1 MTMPALLCFR
11 QSISTVIVIL
21 TAAVFFGG
29 CAHQTAPGESA
40 APTPV
45 PDSKA
50 VRLGPASTGQ
60 MVLDKGVTYR
70 IVNTPFGPAKQPVA
84 QTDAGA
90 AEPATSPQPAFGQT
104 SAQPVATPK
113 TTKAV
118 DAARLNRI
126 QRPAKA
132 ADPTTPG
139 DVTFNF
145 DDADLYEVIRS
156 MAEILDINYIVD
168 PDVRGRVTIHTAGSL
183 HRRDLFPLFFQILE
197 ANGLTAVQE
206 GSLYHITKLTDAPR
220 FPVTTRVGRDYRE
233 LPPSERVVMQII
245 PLQFID
251 GAELIKIIKP
261 FVSPDATI
269 IDHDQSNTVILV
281 DKGMSVLKA
290 LQLVENFDVDMF
302 ADVAHQFF
310 RIDNTDVTEFA
321 QTLDK
326 VMGAYTDKGDDLK
339 IVPIESLNML
349 LVVGRKPRLFDRIAQ
364 LIDILDTPDDTVQP
378 KIYFYAVKNG
388 KADDLSGMLNTIFT
402 SQSETERTTGGDA
415 AKEKKD
421 ADKAPSPTNP
431 FAKKPAPKK
440 DEKSAGQI
448 GSTGGEMG
456 TGTLRGEIKITPD
469 TIRNALIIEAIP
481 SDYQI
486 IQRILERLDVLPRQV
501 LIEATIAE
509 IKLDDSNEF
518 GVEWSYVKGDGGSL
532 STSLLSATMGASGL
546 NYVIGETDRWSA
558 VLSAL
563 ATEDK
568 VNILSRP
575 TVLAS
580 NDTAATINISTEVPL
595 ASSQY
600 QYNDASNAP
609 VVTTNIEYRN
619 TGIILDVTPHINEN
633 GLVSMEISQ
642 EVSEVAGNV
651 IVAGQ
656 SYPSF
661 FQRNVTTTL
670 TAGHRQ
676 TIVIGG
682 LIRENQSSGQ
692 AGVPGISKI
701 PIIGSL
707 FGKQSQDK
715 SKSEL
720 VILIT
725 PRVIVNLN
733 DVDVVT
739 REFRDR
745 VPNADLK
752 LSGQ

>member
-1 MTMPALLCFR
+1 MTMPALSHLR
-11 QSISTVIVIL
+11 TSAVLVIVML
-21 TAAVFFGG
+21 TATVYWAG
-29 CAHQTAPGESA
+29 CGHRPPHDAPL
-40 APTPV
+40 PTVTV
-45 PDSKA
+45 PGAKS
-50 VRLGPASTGQ
+50 VRLGPSSTGQ
-60 MVLDKGVTYR
+60 MVLDKGVTYQ
-70 IVNTPFGPAKQPVA
+70 IVNTPFGTAKQAVVKKA
-84 QTDAGA
+84 AGM
-90 AEPATSPQPAFGQT
+90 AEPDPLPPSVFGQPAARPVTQSRAGKIVDVSPLKRTRQPAE
-104 SAQPVATPK
+104 SAEPS
-113 TTKAV
+113 
-118 DAARLNRI
+118 
-126 QRPAKA
+126 
-132 ADPTTPG
+132 TPG

-156 MAEILDINYIVD
+156 MAEVLDINYIVD
-168 PDVRGRVTIHTAGSL
+168 PNVRGQVTIHTAGSL

-197 ANGLTAVQE
+197 ANGLTAVKE
-206 GSLYHITKLTDAPR
+206 GPLYHITKLKEAPR
-220 FPVTTRVGRDYRE
+220 FPVTTRFGKDYSD

-261 FVSPDATI
+261 FVSPDGTI

-281 DKGMSVLKA
+281 DKGLNVLKA
-290 LQLVENFDVDMF
+290 LQLAATFDADMF
-302 ADVAHQFF
+302 ADVAHQFYK
-310 RIDNTDVTEFA
+310 IDNSDVTEFA
-321 QTLDK
+321 ATLNQ
-326 VMGAYTDKGDDLK
+326 VMSAYTDNGNDLK
-339 IVPIESLNML
+339 IVPIQSINML
-349 LVVGRKPRLFDRIAQ
+349 LAVSDKPHLFERLAHFIQ
-364 LIDILDTPDDTVQP
+364 VLDTPDNTVQP
-378 KIYFYAVKNG
+378 RIYFYAVKNG
-388 KADDLSGMLNTIFT
+388 KADDLSNLLNSIFT
-402 SQSETERTTGGDA
+402 SQSKTDKSA
-415 AKEKKD
+415 AGHAEKEKKD
-421 ADKAPSPTNP
+421 ADKAPPPTNP
-431 FAKKPAPKK
+431 FARKPAPQK
-440 DEKSAGQI
+440 DRQSADQ
-448 GSTGGEMG
+448 SRSAVTEMG
-456 TGTLRGEIKITPD
+456 TGTLKGEIKITPD
-469 TIRNALIIEAIP
+469 SLGNALIIEAIP

-509 IKLDDSNEF
+509 IKLDDNNEF
-518 GVEWSYVKGDGGSL
+518 GVEWRYKKGDGGSL
-532 STSLLSATMGASGL
+532 STTLFSAALGASGM
-546 NYVIGETDRWSA
+546 NYVIGETERWSA
-558 VLSAL
+558 TLSAL

-580 NDTAATINISTEVPL
+580 NDMAATINISTEIPL

-600 QYNDASNAP
+600 QHNDSGNAP

-619 TGIILDVTPHINEN
+619 TGIILNVTPHINEN
-633 GLVSMEISQ
+633 GLVSMDISQ

-692 AGVPGISKI
+692 TGVPGISQI

-707 FGKQSQDK
+707 FGKQSQDN

-739 REFRDR
+739 REFRNR
-745 VPNADLK
+745 VPNVDSN
-752 LSGQ
+752 LSAR